1 MSRISTMLARAKAE
15 PGLLKNLVVLG
26 VLLVLGTGAGGII
39 LANQRVD
46 WPWESRHVFS
56 ATFEQ
61 TPGISPGNGQEVR
74 IAGVP
79 VGQITDATVGDEGKA
94 VVEMSIAA
102 DQTVYDNARLVLRPK
117 SPLNE
122 MFIDINP
129 GGPPAAPVA
138 EGGTLPVAN
147 SVRPVQVEEVLGHL
161 DDNTRNALGS
171 LLSESDVALANAP
184 AELPKGLTAANGMLQ
199 KLQPVVEQ
207 LQARRDNLA
216 RLVTALSTISTAVGG
231 NDQRLTGL
239 ADSLHTTLRSVAA
252 QQQNLDSA
260 LSQLPGVSN
269 SLRESTGAVTELADQ
284 LDPTLDDVH
293 AASGK
298 LPDALQRL
306 NGSVEQIDE
315 TLDSARPFVAAAR
328 PVSADLRPLVDDAN
342 AALGDLQ
349 PTTAHFDKV
358 TGELLPYLTDL
369 QAFVYNT
376 NDVASL
382 RDGNRGIF
390 RGTTQVAP
398 TSLPLPLQGL
408 AGTPNR

>member
-1 MSRISTMLARAKAE
+1 MSRMTTALSRAKAE
-15 PGLLKNLVVLG
+15 PGLLKHLIVLA
-26 VLLVLGTGAGGII
+26 VLLLMGTVAGGII

-46 WPWESRHVFS
+46 WPWENKNVFS

-79 VGQITDATVGDEGKA
+79 VGQITDATVSDDGRA
-94 VVEMSIAA
+94 VVEMSI
-102 DQTVYDNARLVLRPK
+102 DGQQTIFDNARLVLRPK

-122 MFIDINP
+122 MFVDINP
-129 GGPPAAPVA
+129 GGPPGAEVA
-138 EGGTLPVAN
+138 DGDVLPVSN
-147 SVRPVQVEEVLGHL
+147 SARPVQIEEVLGHL
-161 DDNTRNALGS
+161 DKNTRDALGS
-171 LLSESDVALANAP
+171 LLTESDVALASAP
-184 AELPKGLTAANGMLQ
+184 TELPKGLTAANGLLQ
-199 KLQPVVEQ
+199 KLKPVVEQ
-207 LQARRDNLA
+207 LNTRRETLA
-216 RLVTALSTISTAVGG
+216 RLVTSLSTISTAVGS

-239 ADSLHTTLRSVAA
+239 ADSLKNTLRSVAV
-252 QQQNLDSA
+252 QQRNLDASLA
-260 LSQLPGVSN
+260 QLPGVSD
-269 SLRESTGAVTELADQ
+269 SLRNSTAAVTELADQ
-284 LDPTLDDVH
+284 LDPTLDNVK

-298 LPDALQRL
+298 LPEALQRL
-306 NGSVEQIDE
+306 NGSVDE
-315 TLDSARPFVAAAR
+315 LDTTLDSARPFVASAR
-328 PVSADLRPLVDDAN
+328 PVAADLRPLVGDLN
-342 AALGDLQ
+342 GSLGDLE
-349 PTTAHFDKV
+349 PTTARFDQV

-382 RDGNRGIF
+382 RDPNRGIF

>member
-1 MSRISTMLARAKAE
+1 MSRISTALARAKAE
-15 PGLLKNLVVLG
+15 PGLLKNLIVLG
-26 VLLVLGTGAGGII
+26 VLLVLGAGAGGII

-46 WPWESRHVFS
+46 WPWESKHVFS

-79 VGQITDATVGDEGKA
+79 VGQITDAKVADGGHA
-94 VVEMSIAA
+94 VVQMTI
-102 DQTVYDNARLVLRPK
+102 DDGQTVFDNARLVLRPK

-138 EGGTLPVAN
+138 DGAVLPVRNTA
-147 SVRPVQVEEVLGHL
+147 RPVQIEEVLGHL
-161 DDNTRNALGS
+161 DQNTRDALGS
-171 LLSESDVALANAP
+171 LLSESDVALASAP
-184 AELPKGLTAANGMLQ
+184 TELPKGLTAANGMLQ
-199 KLQPVVEQ
+199 KLQPVVAQ
-207 LQARRDNLA
+207 LNTRRETLA

-252 QQQNLDSA
+252 QQKNLDSA
-260 LSQLPGVSN
+260 LSQLPGVSH
-269 SLRESTGAVTELADQ
+269 SLRDSTGAVTALADQ
-284 LDPTLDDVH
+284 LDPTLDNVK

-306 NGSVEQIDE
+306 GGSVDQVDK

-328 PVSADLRPLVDDAN
+328 PVAADLRPLVDDVN
-342 AALGDLQ
+342 ASLGDLQ